1 MLKPSELTA
10 QETVEAVSVVD
21 PSEKTESLRSVNAE
35 SLRASRLR
43 EDSVAAPGQQNSGK
57 SSDRSPLT
65 DLCPS
70 HTTCTSKDKGEG
82 GGGGNTRNVITCVQA
97 AGQEWQHPP
106 VHRSKR
112 TANSNESNQHQQQ
125 YLVQPAKTQESLN
138 IQPST
143 KIWKMESDSSLATPP
158 PPFTRQGRLLDKGQR
173 ERERERERERAMIGS
188 H

>member
-82 GGGGNTRNVITCVQA
+82 GGGG
-97 AGQEWQHPP
+97 QH
-106 VHRSKR
+106 
-112 TANSNESNQHQQQ
+112 
-125 YLVQPAKTQESLN
+125 TQCDHLC
-138 IQPST
+138 PSC
-143 KIWKMESDSSLATPP
+143 WSGVATPP
-158 PPFTRQGRLLDKGQR
+158 GPPIQEDR
-173 ERERERERERAMIGS
+173 
-188 H
+188 

>member
-10 QETVEAVSVVD
+10 PETVEAVSVVD

-82 GGGGNTRNVITCVQA
+82 GGGG
-97 AGQEWQHPP
+97 G
-106 VHRSKR
+106 
-112 TANSNESNQHQQQ
+112 
-125 YLVQPAKTQESLN
+125 
-138 IQPST
+138 
-143 KIWKMESDSSLATPP
+143 ATH
-158 PPFTRQGRLLDKGQR
+158 
-173 ERERERERERAMIGS
+173 AM
-188 H
+188 

>member
-1 MLKPSELTA
+1 MYLKR
-10 QETVEAVSVVD
+10 Q
-21 PSEKTESLRSVNAE
+21 RG
-35 SLRASRLR
+35 R
-43 EDSVAAPGQQNSGK
+43 
-57 SSDRSPLT
+57 
-65 DLCPS
+65 
-70 HTTCTSKDKGEG
+70 G

-158 PPFTRQGRLLDKGQR
+158 PPRSLDKGAYWTKDR
-173 ERERERERERAMIGS
+173 ERERERERESNGWFSLTECPRHRHQAVSPIYCVHTTASIYVQWVTELCAHRIGES
-188 H
+188 KAARDNMWM

>member
-82 GGGGNTRNVITCVQA
+82 GGGGGGNTRNVITCVQA

-158 PPFTRQGRLLDKGQR
+158 PRSLDKGAYWTKD
-173 ERERERERERAMIGS
+173 RERERERERAMVGS